1 MGGTAITQSL
11 WGVAVRRPPC
21 RASLWCGLTPRG
33 PSPGEVPPPGGCAP
47 GRCWRPREGQVRG
60 FTIIELL
67 VVIAIIGVLA
77 TLTFPAVRAVRI
89 SALRARARSELN
101 QIETAIERYKDK
113 LGCYPPDNPP
123 NWAVNQLYYELLGIT
138 NIGSA
143 TEPVYATLDGS
154 SRIKA
159 SDFGAAFGPN
169 VTGFLNCARPGRGE
183 DTPGAVAFLWGLKP
197 NQTTILTNR
206 SGLPVCTILVS
217 PLDGPPALASG
228 GKVNSWRY
236 NSSSPRYNLKSF
248 DLWIDVM
255 AGDKT
260 NRICN
265 WTDRPLVVG
274 APY

>member
-1 MGGTAITQSL
+1 VPQPADFTPLQR
-11 WGVAVRRPPC
+11 W
-21 RASLWCGLTPRG
+21 RAHEKRVC
-33 PSPGEVPPPGGCAP
+33 
-47 GRCWRPREGQVRG
+47 G

-67 VVIAIIGVLA
+67 VVIAIIGLLA
-77 TLTFPAVRAVRI
+77 TLIFPAVRAARI
-89 SALRARARSELN
+89 SVMRSRARSELI
-101 QIETAIERYKDK
+101 QIATAIERYKDK
-113 LGCYPPDNPP
+113 LGYYPPDNPP

-143 TEPVYATLDGS
+143 TEPVYVTLDGS

-169 VTGFLNCARPGRGE
+169 VTGFMNCARPGRGG
-183 DTPGAVAFLWGLKP
+183 DTPGAVAFLWGLRP
-197 NQTTILTNR
+197 NQSTILTNQ
-206 SGLPVCTILVS
+206 SGIPVCTILVS
-217 PLDGPPALASG
+217 ALDGPPALASG

-236 NSSSPRYNLKSF
+236 NSSSPRFNPKSF

-265 WTDRPLVVG
+265 WSERPLVVG
-274 APY
+274 GPY